1 MTLVLNHRINLPEID
16 TSQVP
21 YINFTV
27 LCSPFHLLLPCLI
40 YCFLLPVV
48 MLLELY
54 QPPPA
59 KLDTY
64 YILGEIA

>member
-1 MTLVLNHRINLPEID
+1 MTLDLNHRINLPKLD
-16 TSQVP
+16 TSQAP
-21 YINFTV
+21 CINFPA
-27 LCSPFHLLLPCLI
+27 LCSPSHLLLPCLI
-40 YCFLLPVV
+40 YCNLSQFV